1 MSMMSFTGPYD
12 SSDMSAPV
20 ELVNFGSIGF
30 VPNPQVTVRA
40 EVEDGTARIVAI
52 SFDYKESSLQ
62 LQAFASPKGQNIWEE
77 VLEDIT
83 VNLANQG
90 VSVRK
95 ENGPFGLEVFADIT
109 NQDGG
114 IKTLRMFG
122 VDGERWL
129 LRGTISGKTFE
140 DLEVKTFLEDIF
152 RGVVVFRGEL
162 PLPPREILP
171 LELPTGA
178 IVPKAGL

>member
-1 MSMMSFTGPYD
+1 MSMMSFNGPYD
-12 SSDMSAPV
+12 SSDFSAPT

-40 EVEDGTARIVAI
+40 EVEDGTSRIVAI

-62 LQAFASPKGQNIWEE
+62 IQAFASPKGIAIWGE
-77 VLEDIT
+77 VLEDIA
-83 VNLANQG
+83 VNLAGQG
-90 VSVRK
+90 VTVRK
-95 ENGPFGLEVFADIT
+95 ENGPFGLEILADVP
-109 NQDGG
+109 NQEGE
-114 IKTLRMFG
+114 IKTMRMFAS
-122 VDGERWL
+122 DGDRWL
-129 LRGTISGKTFE
+129 LRGTIAGKTFE

-171 LELPTGA
+171 LELPSGA